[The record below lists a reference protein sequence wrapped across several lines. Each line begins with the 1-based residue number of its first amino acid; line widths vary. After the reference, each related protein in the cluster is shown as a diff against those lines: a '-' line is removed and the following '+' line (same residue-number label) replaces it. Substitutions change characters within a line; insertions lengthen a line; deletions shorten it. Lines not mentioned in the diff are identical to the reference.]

1 MTDIAELR
9 VDLAA
14 TLRWAARLGL
24 HEGICNH
31 FSVAVDERGDR
42 FLVNPLGIH
51 WAEMTASDLV
61 LADAAGNVLEA
72 KAGPDG
78 PLAVEATAFF
88 IHSRIHLSNPAAR
101 CVLHT
106 HMPYALSLCLVEG
119 GRLEMVEQNALRF
132 HDRIAY
138 EDEYGG
144 LALDNSEGDRLAA
157 ALGNRSVAFLAAHGV
172 IVTGPTIAQAFD
184 DLYYLERA
192 AKAQVLAR
200 STGLPLRRLPD
211 AVVQRTAQQMVSESG
226 SQAHRHLAAIR
237 RILDREEP
245 GYRG

>member
-1 MTDIAELR
+1 MTDLTPLR
-9 VDLAA
+9 LDLAA

-51 WAEMTASDLV
+51 WSEVKASDLV
-61 LADAAGNVLEA
+61 LADAGGRVLEGA
-72 KAGPDG
+72 HE
-78 PLAVEATAFF
+78 VEATAFF
-88 IHSRIHLSNPAAR
+88 IHSRIHLRNPAAR

-106 HMPYALSLCLVEG
+106 HMPYALALCLVEG

-138 EDEYGG
+138 DEEYGG
-144 LALDNSEGDRLAA
+144 LALDGSEGDRLAA
-157 ALGNRSVAFLAAHGV
+157 ALGNKSVAFLAAHGV

-200 STGLPLRRLPD
+200 STGLPLKRIPNS
-211 AVVQRTAQQMVSESG
+211 VVTRTAQQMVSESG

-245 GYRG
+245 DYRH

>member
-1 MTDIAELR
+1 MTDLTPLR
-9 VDLAA
+9 LDLAA

-31 FSVAVDERGDR
+31 FSVAADERGDR

-51 WAEMTASDLV
+51 WSEVKASDLV
-61 LADAAGNVLEA
+61 LADAGGRVLEGA
-72 KAGPDG
+72 HE
-78 PLAVEATAFF
+78 VEATAFF
-88 IHSRIHLSNPAAR
+88 IHSRIHLRNPAAR

-106 HMPYALSLCLVEG
+106 HMPYALALCLVEG

-138 EDEYGG
+138 DEEYGG
-144 LALDNSEGDRLAA
+144 LALDGSEGDRLAA
-157 ALGNRSVAFLAAHGV
+157 ALGNKSVAFLAAHGV

-200 STGLPLRRLPD
+200 STGLPLKRIPNS
-211 AVVQRTAQQMVSESG
+211 VVTRTAQQMVSESG

-245 GYRG
+245 DYRH